1 MKAIV
6 KTKDSIKLLN
16 LSIPT
21 LADENSVLIKVNLA
35 GLCRTD
41 MFAAQNKISVDEGLI
56 LGHECTGT
64 IEQKG
69 VQVTHL
75 QIGQRVSVMPI
86 FEDCTMLGVEHN
98 GAFAEYLTLP
108 ATKVYP
114 IPDTLSQEEAA
125 FIEPIAACL
134 AVCHTDIKSYQRGL
148 IYGSNRIAELT
159 RRILAIKGFDG
170 VEMHNDKTASN
181 AYDFIIETVPSAEAF
196 RTITRLVKPKG
207 LIILKSR
214 PFNSIELPIT
224 TIVQKE
230 IRLIGAHY
238 ADFQEA
244 INLVASGTL
253 HIKDLLGATFT
264 FEQAVPILLGTT
276 PVAEDLKLFFKP

>member
-6 KTKDSIKLLN
+6 KTKDSIKLQH

-21 LADENSVLIKVNLA
+21 LADENSVLLKVNLA

-41 MFAAQNKISVDEGLI
+41 MFAAQNKISVAEGLI

-64 IEQKG
+64 IEQIG
-69 VQVTHL
+69 SQVTHL
-75 QIGQRVSVMPI
+75 KIGQRVSVMPI

-134 AVCHTDIKSYQRGL
+134 AVCYTDIKPYQRGL

-170 VEMHNDKTASN
+170 VEMNNDKTATS
-181 AYDFIIETVPSAEAF
+181 AYDFIIETAPSAEAF

-214 PFNSIELPIT
+214 PFNSIELPLT

-244 INLVASGTL
+244 IDLVSSGKL
-253 HIKDLLGATFT
+253 HIKDLLGTTYT